1 MTHEQAAF
9 AAAQNRHHQYMGFGK
24 KQRYIEVFQCSGED
38 MNNVINSLQPT
49 TLSLAAQALAGS
61 GAPGSAVINNGNG
74 ILGGANPSVIAA
86 GAVKPSNPSGGLL
99 QQGMLNS
106 LQSQT
111 SALITNGLVGNQLPT
126 FPNSQPPTSN
136 PPPTNP
142 SSALDQYNDLQNN
155 GLFLNPQHLAL
166 LGPNASALNS
176 QIGMNNYALPPPSQ
190 SPAAIAALAAAQAPL
205 KPEQTTPTSLSLSS
219 QQSNGGI
226 PGLLP
231 GIRPPINAA
240 TSNDAA
246 SQAMINSLIAN
257 GMPVSTPQSLLP
269 FGVPGLSA
277 TNLQA
282 GSQSL
287 LGLGSVAQFQNNR
300 GLQIPQAGLGSFGGL
315 LLPPAP
321 TSNSPLLGFPTAV
334 AASNI
339 PTGLEFAYGN
349 QQNQTSLLQSQLA
362 AQRLLLSQS
371 LPNANAGLLP
381 TVSLEHSASNIG
393 VAPISTAPIY
403 TSNTGKRS
411 FEQAFNASPDIAAAV
426 AHAAQSAK
434 RASYSY
440 SSSASQPTIS
450 AGPTTYSH
458 AQQPST
464 KDT

>member
-142 SSALDQYNDLQNN
+142 SSALDQYNVLQNN

-339 PTGLEFAYGN
+339 PTGLEFA
-349 QQNQTSLLQSQLA
+349 
-362 AQRLLLSQS
+362 
-371 LPNANAGLLP
+371 
-381 TVSLEHSASNIG
+381 
-393 VAPISTAPIY
+393 
-403 TSNTGKRS
+403 
-411 FEQAFNASPDIAAAV
+411 F
-426 AHAAQSAK
+426 
-434 RASYSY
+434 
-440 SSSASQPTIS
+440 
-450 AGPTTYSH
+450 
-458 AQQPST
+458 
-464 KDT
+464 

>member
-142 SSALDQYNDLQNN
+142 SSALDQYNVLQNN

-219 QQSNGGI
+219 PQSNGGI

-440 SSSASQPTIS
+440 PSSASQPTIS

>member
-142 SSALDQYNDLQNN
+142 SSALDQYNVLQNN

-349 QQNQTSLLQSQLA
+349 QPNQASLLQSQLA

-371 LPNANAGLLP
+371 LPNANAGILP

-440 SSSASQPTIS
+440 PSSASQPTIS

>member
-142 SSALDQYNDLQNN
+142 SSALDQYNVLQNN

-440 SSSASQPTIS
+440 PSSASQPTIS

>member
-142 SSALDQYNDLQNN
+142 SSALDQYNVLQNN

-277 TNLQA
+277 ANLQA

-440 SSSASQPTIS
+440 PSSASQPTIS

>member
-142 SSALDQYNDLQNN
+142 SSALDQFNVLQNN

-440 SSSASQPTIS
+440 PSSASQPTIS